1 MIYCS
6 FDFKVADFE
15 SAETCYVTF
24 GASDEEYF
32 FRCETGDDEC
42 VHPLALEKTTEFM
55 AAFGQPENADLVELV
70 QDEVAQGHARRIH
83 EVVHKLLPASF
94 TWRSTD
100 WSD

>member
-1 MIYCS
+1 MIYSS
-6 FDFKVADFE
+6 FEFNVADFNG
-15 SAETCYVTF
+15 APICHVDF

-32 FRCETGDDEC
+32 FKCETGDDEC
-42 VHPLALEKTTEFM
+42 VHPLPLERATEFM

-70 QDEVAQGHARRIH
+70 RDEVAQGRARNVH
-83 EVVHKLLPASF
+83 QVVHKLLPASF